1 MERTYGQTLYNKV
14 LDKDELKRL
23 DEMVKK
29 YKPVLYEALGNL
41 NDGYVWYVK
50 QWRRHDY
57 SLPLYYWLIVRF
69 VQLKRKY
76 L

>member
-14 LDKDELKRL
+14 LDKDELKSL

-29 YKPVLYEALGNL
+29 YKPVLYAELGNL

-50 QWRRHDY
+50 QWRRHNY
-57 SLPLYYWLIVRF
+57 SLPLYYWLIVRL